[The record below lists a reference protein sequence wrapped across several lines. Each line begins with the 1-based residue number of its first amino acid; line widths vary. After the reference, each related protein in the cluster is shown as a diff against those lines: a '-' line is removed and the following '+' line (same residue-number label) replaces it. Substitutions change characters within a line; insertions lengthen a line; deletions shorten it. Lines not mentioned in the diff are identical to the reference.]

1 MLDNDFLE
9 IQEFALKLKR
19 ESGLIGRLV
28 CDGGPWS
35 HCNNAINDKRFPIT
49 EGGDTVLVRY
59 KIVPGAK
66 IPGELN
72 PSVISRKCAEG
83 FFKANGLR
91 FPDAAEALS
100 VTAKNHQIGLTT
112 PTLVMI
118 INGVDEIFYVGNNG
132 EPPELGPKRFLFLA
146 DSSISFYAHR
156 CDFLVVVDEPQT
168 AI

>member
-1 MLDNDFLE
+1 MSNNDFLE
-9 IQEFALKLKR
+9 IKEFVLELRR
-19 ESGLIGRLV
+19 EPGLIGRLV

-72 PSVISRKCAEG
+72 PPAISRKCAEG

-100 VTAKNHQIGLTT
+100 VTAKNHQISLTT
-112 PTLVMI
+112 PTLVMFI
-118 INGVDEIFYVGNNG
+118 DGKDDTLYVGAEERTPG
-132 EPPELGPKRFLFLA
+132 LIQRRYLFCA
-146 DSSISFYAHR
+146 DSSISFYADR
-156 CDFLVVVDEPQT
+156 CDFLAVVDEPQT